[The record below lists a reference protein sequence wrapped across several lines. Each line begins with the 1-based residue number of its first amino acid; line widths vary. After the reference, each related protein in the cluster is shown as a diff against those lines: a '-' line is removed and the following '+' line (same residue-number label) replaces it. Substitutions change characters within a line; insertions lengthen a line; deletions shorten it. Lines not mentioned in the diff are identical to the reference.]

1 MKRRAYMVLLC
12 LAFLPLVWLLPAV
25 VRNPLWSSLQDP
37 QELGEWLSQW
47 SGYVPLAVVLSQ
59 ALQVLVA
66 PIPGNVVS
74 FASGYLLGVGRGT
87 FYSSV
92 GTAIGSL
99 LAFALARAF
108 GRPLAELWVPADTL
122 ARLDAGANRRGLF
135 FFALVFL
142 VPFVPD
148 DLACLAAGLTSIP
161 IPALMLAVLLCRPP
175 GIFVS
180 AWVGA
185 TATQMNAQ
193 QWAAVVVFSVLVAA
207 LFLRHGERLQ
217 ALAMRL
223 VEKPSQSTD

>member
-1 MKRRAYMVLLC
+1 MKRRAYMVLLWLALLLLVC
-12 LAFLPLVWLLPAV
+12 LLLAV
-25 VRNPLWSSLQDP
+25 VRSPLWSILQDP

-47 SGYVPLAVVLSQ
+47 SDYVPLAVVLSQ

-66 PIPGNVVS
+66 PIPGNVVG
-74 FASGYLLGVGRGT
+74 FASGYLLGVGWGT

-108 GRPLAELWVPADTL
+108 GRPLAELWVRADTL

-180 AWVGA
+180 AWAGA

-207 LFLRHGERLQ
+207 LFLRYGERLQ